1 MNRMQ
6 AVHDLDLALTAGV
19 GGDFAQEHASDA
31 QQFSDLGECEAVVDD
46 AGTAVRNNEALA
58 S

>member
-1 MNRMQ
+1 MQ